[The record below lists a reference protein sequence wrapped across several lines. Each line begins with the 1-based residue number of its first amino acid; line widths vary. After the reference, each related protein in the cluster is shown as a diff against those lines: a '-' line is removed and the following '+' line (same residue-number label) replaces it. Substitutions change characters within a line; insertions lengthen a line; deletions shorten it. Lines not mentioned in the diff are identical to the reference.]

1 MRIPLTRPE
10 ALLLAAIAAGLAVA
24 LFGPA
29 VAPLPH
35 AHDFADQRTLWG
47 LPCAL
52 DVLSNLAFALVGLL
66 GGWALLAA
74 GPAAASPVQRG
85 LAGLFFAGLV
95 LTAAG
100 SAWYHFA
107 PDEAGLAV
115 DRHAMSVAFAGL
127 LGLVAATRISDR
139 AGAVLGAAL
148 LVLAP
153 AAVHIAYAGANLG
166 PWAMVQFGGML
177 ALLGLAAVRVRPG
190 ALPIRIG
197 LVLLAYGLA
206 KLAELGDHV
215 IFEAT
220 GQLLAGHTLKHL
232 LAAAAAL
239 PVVFPLLAAARSGQN
254 GAQATAG
261 THAAVASPR
270 QA

>member
-1 MRIPLTRPE
+1 MRSPLTRPE
-10 ALLLAAIAAGLAVA
+10 ALLLAAMAGGLLLA
-24 LFGPA
+24 LFSP
-29 VAPLPH
+29 VMAPLPH

-47 LPCAL
+47 VPCAL
-52 DVLSNLAFALVGLL
+52 DVLSNLAFAAMGLV

-74 GPAAASPVQRG
+74 GPAAASLTQRG

-115 DRHAMSVAFAGL
+115 DRYAMSVAFAGL
-127 LGLVAATRISDR
+127 LGLAAATRITDR
-139 AGAVLGAAL
+139 AGAALAAAL

-153 AAVHIAYAGANLG
+153 AAVHSAFAGANLA
-166 PWAMVQFGGML
+166 PWAVVQFGGMAVLL
-177 ALLGLAAVRVRPG
+177 ALAMTPGRAG
-190 ALPIRIG
+190 ALPIRFG

-206 KLAELGDHV
+206 KLAEMGDHV
-215 IFEAT
+215 VFDAT
-220 GQLLAGHTLKHL
+220 GQWLAGHALKHV

-239 PVVFPLLAAARSGQN
+239 PVLLPLLAAGRSGQN
-254 GAQATAG
+254 GAQGSAG
-261 THAAVASPR
+261 THAAVARPR